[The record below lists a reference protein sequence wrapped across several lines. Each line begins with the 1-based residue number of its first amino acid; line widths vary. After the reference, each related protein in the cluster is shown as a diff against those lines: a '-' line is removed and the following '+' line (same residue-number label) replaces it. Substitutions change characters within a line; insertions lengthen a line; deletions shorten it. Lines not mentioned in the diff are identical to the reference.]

1 MGIVID
7 EQKCQGCGTEE
18 EPPCVK
24 YCPGNLIKL
33 KQDSGSRDSG
43 SRKREIKFRS
53 SRDCWD
59 CMVCIKVCPHN
70 ALQTRLPYQLASYK
84 ASLSPRVRGNKI
96 IWEAENINGHREVF
110 ESRISAD

>member
-7 EQKCQGCGTEE
+7 NQKCQGCGTDQ

-33 KQDSGSRDSG
+33 TEKSTEE
-43 SRKREIKFRS
+43 KKVEFRS

-84 ASLSPRVRGNKI
+84 ASLFPRVHGNKI
-96 IWEAENINGHREVF
+96 IWEAENIHGQKEVF
-110 ESRISAD
+110 ESKISAD